1 MMHHFREHCIYAEIT
16 GFRSIEFA
24 RAEGLLKLNRKEKP
38 QDGNVQF
45 FNAQLIASS
54 EHLVFAVLNAL
65 EAFKNKTN
73 ISKSLAMETML
84 YASAQRQI
92 QKAIDFLGIKPQS
105 KKMAMVVISEHPDNI
120 KAMLKHVSSILQAK
134 PDDSVLNLTK
144 EKIVKIQKAYSIT
157 SKMLN
162 AVANLQD
169 QERATVNLVIE
180 RVALLSTQL

>member
-1 MMHHFREHCIYAEIT
+1 MLHHFREHCIYAEIT

-24 RAEGLLKLNRKEKP
+24 RAEAFLKLNRKEKS
-38 QDGNVQF
+38 QGVYVQF

-92 QKAIDFLGIKPQS
+92 QKAIEFLGIKTPS
-105 KKMAMVVISEHPDNI
+105 KEMAMVVISENPDNV
-120 KAMLKHVSSILQAK
+120 KAMLAYVSSILQAK

-144 EKIVKIQKAYSIT
+144 EKIIKIQKAYSIT

-162 AVANLQD
+162 AVANMQD

>member
-1 MMHHFREHCIYAEIT
+1 MLHHFREHGVYAEIT
-16 GFRSIEFA
+16 GFRNIEFT
-24 RAEGLLKLNRKEKP
+24 RAEAFLKLNRKENP
-38 QDGNVQF
+38 QGVYVQF

-73 ISKSLAMETML
+73 ISKSLAMETIL
-84 YASAQRQI
+84 YASAHRQI

-105 KKMAMVVISEHPDNI
+105 KEMAMVVISENPDNI
-120 KAMLKHVSSILQAK
+120 KAMLMHVSSILQAK
-134 PDDSVLNLTK
+134 PDDSVLNLTS